1 MVLLG
6 RGSYSGC
13 TGGAWYVFKG
23 WNFENNQVLVDWLVS
38 LKGAWVIDVLDFR
51 KRKVLKCKWDQ
62 INRNFA
68 LEKF

>member
-6 RGSYSGC
+6 RGSYSGG
-13 TGGAWYVFKG
+13 TEGAWYVPKG

-51 KRKVLKCKWDQ
+51 KRKVFKMQ
-62 INRNFA
+62 VGSNQ
-68 LEKF
+68 

>member
-1 MVLLG
+1 MDHIPGALG
-6 RGSYSGC
+6 VHGTSSRGG
-13 TGGAWYVFKG
+13 TL
-23 WNFENNQVLVDWLVS
+23 ENNQVLVDWLVS